1 MENEKLVMSIASAC
15 SLMCPRSA
23 WACHP
28 GCWWPCCVLWSI
40 CGPLVLLC
48 CSCRLCQS
56 RPEVGLGRHGYRTH
70 PSRQAS
76 CCMDWSGLPFRDQY
90 VYGSKR
96 DARPHSSSRVEGA
109 EDDQNESFWHRCIS
123 APAEIPL
130 VQSVTKAKAKTAVG
144 TRAYHRQGQ
153 EKAYLG
159 RPANCYLTGPK
170 HQGSRIPY
178 TTDVEAGAS
187 WLCIHPLPPSTRTT
201 VAHTGKATM
210 ELLPEAAAQLL
221 YSTSPA
227 HLCQASFALASCAV
241 LAVAVTPSRERRLL
255 VNYGARSQGEPM
267 AYTAAA
273 TATAARLKDDDVL
286 LRSVRTITSV
296 GQVPHMWF
304 FTFYATYILC
314 AVFWAGQYL
323 LDGSILRSVAGRQA
337 DLDPPRATNGHVA
350 VAWCLMLLQAARR
363 LYESWAFAKP
373 SKSTMWIV
381 HWLLGQLFY
390 VGISVAI
397 WVEGSGMFCP
407 VNPISE
413 GLGLL
418 TCAAGALLQKQSR
431 PWTFEL
437 TEDVLLKVAV
447 AVPLFFFAWVSQYRC
462 HKHLA
467 SLEKYSLPDQGMF
480 RHLISPH
487 YTCECLIYLSLA
499 IVAAPEGHLYNQT
512 LLSALFF
519 VAVNL
524 GVTARGTK
532 SWYIDKFGSDK
543 VAPKK
548 VMIPFVY

>member
-1 MENEKLVMSIASAC
+1 M
-15 SLMCPRSA
+15 
-23 WACHP
+23 HP
-28 GCWWPCCVLWSI
+28 FSPTEHTHDRI
-40 CGPLVLLC
+40 
-48 CSCRLCQS
+48 RL
-56 RPEVGLGRHGYRTH
+56 
-70 PSRQAS
+70 A
-76 CCMDWSGLPFRDQY
+76 
-90 VYGSKR
+90 
-96 DARPHSSSRVEGA
+96 HS
-109 EDDQNESFWHRCIS
+109 
-123 APAEIPL
+123 
-130 VQSVTKAKAKTAVG
+130 AKT
-144 TRAYHRQGQ
+144 TI
-153 EKAYLG
+153 E
-159 RPANCYLTGPK
+159 
-170 HQGSRIPY
+170 
-178 TTDVEAGAS
+178 
-187 WLCIHPLPPSTRTT
+187 
-201 VAHTGKATM
+201 M
-210 ELLPEAAAQLL
+210 LPEAAAQLL
-221 YSTSPA
+221 YSVSPA
-227 HLCQASFALASCAV
+227 HLCQAAFALASCAV
-241 LAVAVTPSRERRLL
+241 LAVAVTPSKERKLL
-255 VNYGARSQGEPM
+255 VNYGARSHGEPS
-267 AYTAAA
+267 ADTAAA
-273 TATAARLKDDDVL
+273 ARQKDDDIL

-296 GQVPHMWF
+296 AQVPHMWF

-323 LDGSILRSVAGRQA
+323 LNGSILCAIATRQVQ
-337 DLDPPRATNGHVA
+337 LGPSRATNGHVA

-397 WVEGSGMFCP
+397 WVEGSGMFCSGTLL
-407 VNPISE
+407 SE

-418 TCAAGALLQKQSR
+418 TCVAGALLQNQLRS
-431 PWTFEL
+431 WTLEL
-437 TEDVLLKVAV
+437 TEDALPKVAI

-462 HKHLA
+462 HKYLA
-467 SLEKYSLPDQGMF
+467 GLKKYSLPEQGLF

-499 IVAAPEGHLYNQT
+499 IVAAPERHWCNQT